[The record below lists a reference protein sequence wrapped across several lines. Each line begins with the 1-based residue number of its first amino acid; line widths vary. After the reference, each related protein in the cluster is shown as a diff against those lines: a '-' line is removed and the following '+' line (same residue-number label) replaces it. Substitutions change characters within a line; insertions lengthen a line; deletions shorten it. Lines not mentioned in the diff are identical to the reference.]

1 MIKADFTILTCLDG
15 FLILAIWK
23 KQNHPSKK
31 KEHLKSIASLRK
43 PLDLSTLVVGIIGT

>member
-1 MIKADFTILTCLDG
+1 MVFFIL
-15 FLILAIWK
+15 FHKEHAFSARVIFAIT
-23 KQNHPSKK
+23 KK